1 MLQSTSSI
9 ETDGILW
16 VQQATRSC
24 LQEPKQM
31 QYPRKPNHKVHHPS
45 DDWNVHGNLS
55 ALRSMRI
62 QMLADAMEGRSNG
75 ERLVARAK
83 IEIVKSKIAFQDQYN
98 YMCG

>member
-1 MLQSTSSI
+1 MRLTGQCCSQLPALRETPSCGCSRLQGH
-9 ETDGILW
+9 E
-16 VQQATRSC
+16 C

-31 QYPRKPNHKVHHPS
+31 QYPRKPNHKDHYTS
-45 DDWNVHGNLS
+45 DDWKVHGNLS

-83 IEIVKSKIAFQDQYN
+83 RKIIQSKIVFQD
-98 YMCG
+98 